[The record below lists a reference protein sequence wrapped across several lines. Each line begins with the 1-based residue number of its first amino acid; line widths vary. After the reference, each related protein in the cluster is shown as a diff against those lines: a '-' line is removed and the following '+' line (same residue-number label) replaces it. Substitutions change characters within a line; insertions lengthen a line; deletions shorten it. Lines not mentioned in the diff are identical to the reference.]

1 MNNRLFLYGVF
12 KVKYIFNDNSG
23 KGKKIFF
30 SPSRRLFC
38 KFTSF
43 KYNELVVVHIP
54 YFNRRFAVE
63 NIEGIVRKFIDP
75 EECEFLVRD
84 DVIFLKVFGFYNE
97 KRRRTNSKVKVR
109 KEITSGINGLDPF
122 GGSCV
127 TGTKSFRSWTKGPS
141 GPKGQTG
148 YGQTNKQRKK

>member
-1 MNNRLFLYGVF
+1 M
-12 KVKYIFNDNSG
+12 DS
-23 KGKKIFF
+23 
-30 SPSRRLFC
+30 SA
-38 KFTSF
+38 F

-127 TGTKSFRSWTKGPS
+127 TGTKACRSWTKGPS